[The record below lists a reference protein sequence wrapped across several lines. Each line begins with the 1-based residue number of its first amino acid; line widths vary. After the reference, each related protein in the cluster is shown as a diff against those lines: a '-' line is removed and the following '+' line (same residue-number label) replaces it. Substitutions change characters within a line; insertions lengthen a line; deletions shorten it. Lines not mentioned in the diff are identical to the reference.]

1 MESWYASQ
9 ASLYCR
15 ERFHDLL
22 AGEVEKAFNVGDAH
36 LVQSTDEW
44 NMKWDEVMKATFMM
58 ADKEVGGICPNGI
71 RDDDKNAN
79 SKDIDDYTLDNGCL
93 CCVDAIA
100 PDNVGTTAVVAVIG
114 SSQIVIGNCGDSRA
128 VLARGNTALPLS
140 RDHKVHSLFVN
151 LRFLYICK
159 DSMIGFFY
167 FS

>member
-1 MESWYASQ
+1 MESFHH
-9 ASLYCR
+9 SLA
-15 ERFHDLL
+15 EEIEKGFS
-22 AGEVEKAFNVGDAH
+22 AGYSNDM
-36 LVQSTDEW
+36 W
-44 NMKWDEVMKATFMM
+44 NAKWDEVMKATFFKV
-58 ADKEVGGICPNGI
+58 DRDVGGICPNSI
-71 RDDDKNAN
+71 RDDDENAN

-151 LRFLYICK
+151 LLFFLN
-159 DSMIGFFY
+159 M
-167 FS
+167 